1 MSGDYK
7 DLARAAAQLR
17 AAFDDAFAKGQ
28 LKDEAAHVDV
38 LAIRVAEQGYA
49 LRLAEVLAIHEGRTL
64 VPVPTPAPSLLGL
77 VGLRGSVVP
86 IYDLRVLLGHAAGAP
101 PSWFALVRATS
112 PIGVAFD
119 ALDAH
124 LRLPEASLASAG
136 ASEGAGRFTP
146 GSVVTPSG
154 PRPLIHLPSLVE
166 SIARSKT
173 FASASER
180 EEPR

>member
-1 MSGDYK
+1 MSGEYK
-7 DLARAAAQLR
+7 DLARAAGQLR
-17 AAFDDAFAKGQ
+17 AAFDDAFARDQ
-28 LKDEAAHVDV
+28 LQDDEARVDV
-38 LAIRVAEQGYA
+38 LAIRVAERSYA
-49 LRLAEVLAIHEGRTL
+49 LRLAEVLAVHEGRTL

-86 IYDLRVLLGHAAGAP
+86 IYDLRILLGHAAGP
-101 PSWFALVRATS
+101 LPSWFVLVRAAS

-124 LRLPEASLASAG
+124 LRLPVSSLVGGGERES
-136 ASEGAGRFTP
+136 AGRFTP
-146 GSVVTPSG
+146 SSVVTPSG

-166 SIARSKT
+166 SIARSKLG
-173 FASASER
+173 ASASER

>member
-1 MSGDYK
+1 MTTEYK
-7 DLARAAAQLR
+7 DLAKAAAQLR
-17 AAFDDAFAKGQ
+17 AAFDDAFAKDQ
-28 LKDEAAHVDV
+28 LRNEEARVDV
-38 LAIRVAEQGYA
+38 LAIRVAEQPYA
-49 LRLAEVLAIHEGRTL
+49 LRLAEVLAVHEGRKL

-86 IYDLRVLLGHAAGAP
+86 IYDLRVLLGHAAGP
-101 PSWFALVRATS
+101 LPSWFVLVRAAS

-119 ALDAH
+119 ALEAH
-124 LRLPEASLASAG
+124 LRLPQTCLVGAS

-173 FASASER
+173 LASASER
-180 EEPR
+180 EEAR